1 MCNEHIGSSV
11 LTTKPRSEVL
21 GDRYDV
27 MASAL
32 LFSEPSIGK
41 RGVDVTAQCVLLLG
55 PCWVVTETDVVA
67 AVAIVIVVKL
77 GACCGE

>member
-1 MCNEHIGSSV
+1 MCSEQIGSSV

-21 GDRYDV
+21 GERYDV

-41 RGVDVTAQCVLLLG
+41 SGVDVTAQRVLLLG
-55 PCWVVTETDVVA
+55 PCWVVTATAVVA
-67 AVAIVIVVKL
+67 AVAIVMVKL